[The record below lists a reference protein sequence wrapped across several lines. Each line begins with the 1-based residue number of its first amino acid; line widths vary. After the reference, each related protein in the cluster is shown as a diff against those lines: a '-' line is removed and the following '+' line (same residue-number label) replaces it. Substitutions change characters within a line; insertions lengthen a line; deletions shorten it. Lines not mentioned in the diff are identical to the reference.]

1 MTQTLPQVIGPA
13 VFDFHPMVL
22 WLGALIGSLNAV
34 HTHSAYNFW
43 GMSAPHGHELHHS
56 RYKVNYGTG
65 ILDRVLGTKLVEEEV
80 VREGYG
86 LGGRLKK
93 DFKASK

>member
-1 MTQTLPQVIGPA
+1 M
-13 VFDFHPMVL
+13 
-22 WLGALIGSLNAV
+22 NAV
-34 HTHSAYNFW
+34 HTHSGFDFP
-43 GMSAPHGHELHHS
+43 GMSPPHGHELHHS

-65 ILDRVLGTKLVEEEV
+65 FFDKLLKTKLLEGGV

-93 DFKASK
+93 DVEAKKKREAAKAALGLGSPRINTNSVG